1 MEQSLIDDDDDDWSF
16 ITDSFATAAAS
27 SSSAA
32 LRSAPQPLP
41 SQGRSALGRDFADDD
56 PNPLGRLTLGD
67 PPSTANPAT
76 NPLYSYPCTGL
87 PAPDAATSTSI
98 SDRGPARPSSSASS
112 FSDPLPE
119 STGMA
124 AHRRRPP
131 SIELRPHPLRET
143 QVGCFV
149 RTIAGSGSQLWAGM
163 ENGVRV
169 WNVSDAFEGFG
180 RRGFGSWKPKRGDEE
195 SAPFVESCFTSPT
208 ICLVVDP
215 SSGFVCSGHKDG
227 RIRVWRM
234 EESESEAR
242 KLGPENGR
250 DLAYS
255 LSWQA
260 HRSPVLSMTLTSH
273 GYFCSQSSPFFSC
286 FIYV

>member
-1 MEQSLIDDDDDDWSF
+1 MEQSLIDDDGDDWSF
-16 ITDSFATAAAS
+16 ITDSFSIVAAAS
-27 SSSAA
+27 AV
-32 LRSAPQPLP
+32 RPAPQPLP
-41 SQGRSALGRDFADDD
+41 PQGHPTLGRDFADDD
-56 PNPLGRLTLGD
+56 PNPFGRLTLGD

-76 NPLYSYPCTGL
+76 NPSDSYPCTDL
-87 PAPDAATSTSI
+87 PAPDATSTSI
-98 SDRGPARPSSSASS
+98 SDRGPARPSPSASS

-119 STGMA
+119 LTGMDV
-124 AHRRRPP
+124 HRRRPP

-143 QVGCFV
+143 QVGCFI
-149 RTIAGSGSQLWAGM
+149 RTIAGSGSQLWAGL

-195 SAPFVESCFTSPT
+195 SAPFKESCYTSPT

-215 SSGFVCSGHKDG
+215 SSGLVFSGHKDG
-227 RIRVWRM
+227 RIRIWRM
-234 EESESEAR
+234 EESDPEVT
-242 KLGPENGR
+242 KWGPENGG

-273 GYFCSQSSPFFSC
+273 GCFVHKALLFFSR